1 MVAITLPD
9 GSVKNFEGST
19 TVMEVAQSIGAGLAK
34 ATVAGR
40 VDGHLVDAH
49 DPIAH
54 DAKVEIVTP
63 KDDDGVD
70 IIRHSCAHLLGHAVK
85 QLYPDVKM
93 VIGPVIDDGFYY
105 DIYSE
110 MPFTPEHMAAIEKRM
125 MELIKQDYDVI
136 KKMTPRAEAIQI
148 FEERGEDYKL
158 KLINDMPGEEAFGL
172 YHHQEYVD
180 MCRGPHVPNTRFLK
194 VFKLTKMS
202 GAYWRG
208 DAKNEQ
214 LQRIYGTAWADKKDL
229 KAYIQRIEEA
239 EKRDHRKIG
248 KALNLFHMQEQ
259 APGMVFWHANGWM
272 IYQVLEQYMRK
283 VQNDNGYEEIKT
295 PQIVDRSLWERSGH
309 WGNYA
314 TNMFTTSSEN
324 RDYAVKPMNCPCHV
338 QVFNQGLKS
347 YRDLPL
353 RMAEFGSCHRNEPS
367 GSLHGLMRVRGFTQD
382 DAHIFCT
389 QSQIQQEVADF
400 IKLTLAVYEDFGFD
414 NIIMKLSTRPEKRV
428 GSDESWDFAEKALAD
443 ALDSSG
449 LDWAYLPG
457 EGAFYGPKIEFSL
470 KDSLGRVWQCGT
482 IQVDPNMPER
492 LDAEFV
498 NEQNE
503 REVPIMLHRA
513 ILGSF
518 ERFIGI
524 LIENYAGWMPVWLAP
539 QQVVVMN
546 ITDKQADACENV
558 VNELKKAGLRAI
570 SDLRNE
576 KIGFK
581 IREKTLERIPYMLVL
596 GDKEVESGSVNVRTR
611 EGENLGVMSVA
622 EFITLV
628 ETAVAE
634 KGRQNQK
641 TDQE

>member
-1 MVAITLPD
+1 
-9 GSVKNFEGST
+9 
-19 TVMEVAQSIGAGLAK
+19 MEVAQSIGTGLAK

-40 VDGHLVDAH
+40 VNGQLVDAH
-49 DPIAH
+49 DPIIA
-54 DAKVEIVTP
+54 DANVEIVTP

-105 DIYSE
+105 DIFSE
-110 MPFTPEHMAAIEKRM
+110 TPFTPEHMEAIEKRM
-125 MELIKQDYDVI
+125 MALIKQDYDVI
-136 KKMTPRAEAIQI
+136 KKMTPRAEAIEI
-148 FEERGEDYKL
+148 FESRNEDYKL

-214 LQRIYGTAWADKKDL
+214 LQRIYGTAWADKKQL

-259 APGMVFWHANGWM
+259 APGMVFWHANGWT

-283 VQNDNGYEEIKT
+283 VQYDNGYEEIKT

-314 TNMFTTSSEN
+314 TNMFTTASEN

-389 QSQIQQEVADF
+389 QAQIQQEVADF

-449 LDWAYLPG
+449 LDWDYLPG

-470 KDSLGRVWQCGT
+470 KDSLGRIWQCGT

-498 NEQNE
+498 NEQND

-558 VNELKKAGLRAI
+558 VSELKNAGLRAI

-611 EGENLGVMSVA
+611 EGENLGVMSIS

-628 ETAVAE
+628 QTAVSK
-634 KGRQNQK
+634 KGRQTPK
-641 TDQE
+641 TDEE